1 MSLIKEII
9 KLGVPIILEGAII
22 SIIGVIVNFALHLFA
37 LDFVVIAYIIM
48 IKIQDTAFSPI
59 YGIASALG
67 IVVGHLNG
75 AKRYKKMQEII
86 IKTTIISLI
95 CIAFIS
101 IIIVKFNLHLAG
113 LFTDDFLVLEEV
125 ETVVIFIVITLVN
138 YTFITIVTEVLIGLK
153 KSGQSLFF
161 IVLNVILIFISIFI
175 FDVVLNL
182 SDVGVFSAVVVADAI
197 ESLVMIYV
205 LIRMN
210 NRRLKEEMAAGD
222 V

>member
-1 MSLIKEII
+1 M
-9 KLGVPIILEGAII
+9 
-22 SIIGVIVNFALHLFA
+22 
-37 LDFVVIAYIIM
+37 
-48 IKIQDTAFSPI
+48 
-59 YGIASALG
+59 
-67 IVVGHLNG
+67 
-75 AKRYKKMQEII
+75 
-86 IKTTIISLI
+86 
-95 CIAFIS
+95 
-101 IIIVKFNLHLAG
+101 
-113 LFTDDFLVLEEV
+113 FTDDFLVLEEV

-161 IVLNVILIFISIFI
+161 IVLNIILILISIFI

-205 LIRMN
+205 IIRLN
-210 NRRLKEEMAAGD
+210 NKRLKEEMAASN